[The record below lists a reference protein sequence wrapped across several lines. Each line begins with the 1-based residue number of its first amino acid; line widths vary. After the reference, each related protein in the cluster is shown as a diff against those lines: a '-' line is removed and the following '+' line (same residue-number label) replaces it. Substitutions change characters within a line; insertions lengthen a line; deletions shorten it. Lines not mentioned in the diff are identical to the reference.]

1 MFDVENAVY
10 PMLVCH
16 VCATH
21 VLHVH
26 VQPSIPLPSRRRRGP
41 GRGPRDRSP
50 APLPAPGG
58 RPRALELVHGSPSA
72 RAVVLPFRVAC
83 SPAAWRMPMRR
94 MRCRGAAGR
103 TGRGTVG
110 LRIGPDQ
117 RNASRNDDRTRRVC
131 AERLIKSLP

>member
-58 RPRALELVHGSPSA
+58 RPRAPRSSSCTALRRLGPSCYLS
-72 RAVVLPFRVAC
+72 V
-83 SPAAWRMPMRR
+83 
-94 MRCRGAAGR
+94 
-103 TGRGTVG
+103 
-110 LRIGPDQ
+110 
-117 RNASRNDDRTRRVC
+117 
-131 AERLIKSLP
+131 

>member
-58 RPRALELVHGSPSA
+58 APPRARA
-72 RAVVLPFRVAC
+72 RARL
-83 SPAAWRMPMRR
+83 S
-94 MRCRGAAGR
+94 
-103 TGRGTVG
+103 VG
-110 LRIGPDQ
+110 SG
-117 RNASRNDDRTRRVC
+117 RRVTFPC
-131 AERLIKSLP
+131 SVFARGMAHAHAPDAVPRRGRAYRAWHRRFANRSGSTQRKSQR